1 MKRRLLFSIALLLSL
16 FVLAACRDTPDGGQ
30 KKSEQR
36 AASPV
41 PTETAAGPAESEGTA
56 RKRFSTMF
64 LDTFDTVISFTGF
77 AVSEEEF
84 QEQAALVHAT
94 FQYLHKLFDCYHSY
108 EEEGITSVYTLNE
121 KAGKEPIE
129 VDPIL
134 FQLLK
139 FSKTEYET
147 GRGQTN
153 IALGSVLSLWHA
165 YRESGLDSPEKA
177 ALPPM
182 EELRAAFVHTKI
194 EDLILDE
201 DGGTVFFAD
210 PELRL
215 DVGAVAK
222 GYAAE
227 IVASLLYGNGMDSF
241 IISAGGNVRVGN
253 PPEDGR
259 PNWGIGIQDPDGAVY
274 GTSDIVETLY
284 LHDCSVVTSG
294 DYQRYY
300 TVNGERYC
308 HLIDPDTLMPGAYY
322 RSVSIVTEDSGY
334 ADYLSTAAYLMPY
347 EESRAFIESLTG
359 VEALWVFADGR
370 MEMTDGLKA
379 AAKSQGAVNAK

>member
-1 MKRRLLFSIALLLSL
+1 MKKKMVLMVVLLS
-16 FVLAACRDTPDGGQ
+16 VLLGFTACRNAGLETPQNSFATQGPLAQERGTAEPLPDKKEEQ
-30 KKSEQR
+30 KK
-36 AASPV
+36 
-41 PTETAAGPAESEGTA
+41 
-56 RKRFSTMF
+56 FSTMF

-108 EEEGITSVYTLNE
+108 EDAGIVSVYTLNE
-121 KAGKEPIE
+121 KAHEGPVE

-139 FSKTEYET
+139 FVKAYYET

-153 IALGSVLSLWHA
+153 IALGSVLSIWHD
-165 YRESGLDSPEKA
+165 YRETGLEEPEKA
-177 ALPPM
+177 ALPEM
-182 EELRAAFVHTKI
+182 EELRKASLHANI
-194 EDLILDE
+194 GDLILDE
-201 DGGTVFFAD
+201 DSGTVFYAD
-210 PELRL
+210 PALRL

-227 IVASLLYGNGMDSF
+227 LVASLLYNNGMPSF

-259 PNWGIGIQDPDGAVY
+259 PNWGIGIQDPDGAVF

-294 DYQRYY
+294 DYQRFY

-322 RSVSIVTEDSGY
+322 RSVTIVTEDSGY
-334 ADYLSTAAYLMPY
+334 ADFLSTAAFLMPY
-347 EESRAFIESLTG
+347 DESRAFVESLDG
-359 VEALWVFADGR
+359 VEGFWVFLDGHT
-370 MEMTDGLKA
+370 EMTEGLMK
-379 AAKSQGAVNAK
+379 AAKSKGAINAK